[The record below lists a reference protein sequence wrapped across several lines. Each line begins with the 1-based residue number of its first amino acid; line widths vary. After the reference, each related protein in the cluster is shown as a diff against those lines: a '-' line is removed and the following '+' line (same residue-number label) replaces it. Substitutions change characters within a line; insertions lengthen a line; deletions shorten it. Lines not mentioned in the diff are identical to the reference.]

1 MSELSKIPHFESMES
16 ANGYVEAVREHYRNG
31 DGEYRGRRN
40 QEQQIIAEI
49 TSDEAQRIV
58 DGSILG
64 LLSIAG
70 NTSLPQDYE
79 QTEIGNHTW
88 NDFRSEF
95 GRLLVGFAVLTN
107 RLERDGYDVFG
118 YANLHEQDRMK
129 AASVLLSDYMA
140 HNALRFGVDTSGVM
154 RSKRVPNDDG
164 GMDVVFYDID
174 KAKHQREIERN
185 LADKSFCSGPA
196 THPAGKLSPSMY
208 KQLRKEFP
216 EVDKDKFDYIIGF
229 YSDAAE
235 ALRNLNQ

>member
-1 MSELSKIPHFESMES
+1 MNDVSRSTAFASLEA
-16 ANGYVEAVREHYRNG
+16 ANEYVESVREHYRNEHG
-31 DGEYRGRRN
+31 AYRGRRN
-40 QEQQIIAEI
+40 PEQQIIAEI
-49 TSDEAQRIV
+49 TSDEAHRLV
-58 DGSILG
+58 DGALLG
-64 LLSIAG
+64 MLSIWG
-70 NTSLPQDYE
+70 SVDLPQDYE
-79 QTEIGNHTW
+79 ETEIGNHTW
-88 NDFRSEF
+88 RDFRSEF

-164 GMDVVFYDID
+164 YMDVVFYDID
-174 KAKHQREIERN
+174 MAKHQREIERN
-185 LADKSFCSGPA
+185 IADKSFSSGPA
-196 THPAGKLSPSMY
+196 THPAGKISPAEY
-208 KQLRKEFP
+208 KRLRKEFP

-229 YSDAAE
+229 YSDAGE